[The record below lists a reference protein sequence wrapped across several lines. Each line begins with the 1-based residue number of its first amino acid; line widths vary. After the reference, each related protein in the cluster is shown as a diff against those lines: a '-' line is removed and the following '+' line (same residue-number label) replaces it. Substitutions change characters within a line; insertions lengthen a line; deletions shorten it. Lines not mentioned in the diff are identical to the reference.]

1 MTGRR
6 AKRQYSEEF
15 KHQMVALYNAGKPAS
30 EIIREYDLTPSAFR
44 KWISRINATG
54 SSRIAD
60 NRTENE
66 KQMIALEKEVKQLR
80 MENDILKQAALIF
93 ARRS

>member
-1 MTGRR
+1 MSE
-6 AKRQYSEEF
+6 KRTKRVYTEEF
-15 KHQMVALYNAGKPAS
+15 KRQMVSLYNTGKS
-30 EIIREYDLTPSAFR
+30 FTDIYREYELTPSALR
-44 KWISRINATG
+44 RWINRINKSG
-54 SSRIAD
+54 SSRIVD

-66 KQMIALEKEVKQLR
+66 KRLIVLEKENKQLR